1 MNEESDRSEV
11 RELMRNGG
19 EKLWYETKSFWNFI
33 SKKAPWKGINWKSS
47 NQKKNYIEI
56 KKKNRLYHATI
67 RLVNI

>member
-47 NQKKNYIEI
+47 NQKKKKLYWNKKEKQIIPCNY
-56 KKKNRLYHATI
+56 
-67 RLVNI
+67 